1 MSPRSTAYHT
11 ATAELLR
18 EHGLRV
24 TWPRVSVLNVLAG
37 RGHLDAN
44 SVARLVRGNDVHIAT
59 QTVYDALKTLTAA
72 GLLRRTGSPG
82 SALRYERRVGDNHH
96 HLICRQCERVLD
108 VDCIIG
114 SAPCLTLAD
123 DHGFDIDEAAVT
135 FWGVCPDC
143 KNTAGQDTSVNR
155 GRTASKSMKEE
166 K

>member
-11 ATAELLR
+11 ASAKLLR

-24 TWPRVSVLNVLAG
+24 TWPRVSVLDALAG
-37 RGHLDAN
+37 HSHLDATG
-44 SVARLVRGNDVHIAT
+44 VAHLVRGNNMRIAT
-59 QTVYDALKTLTAA
+59 QTVYDALSALTEA
-72 GLLRRTGSPG
+72 GLVRRTEAPG
-82 SALRYERRVGDNHH
+82 AAVRYERRVGDNHH
-96 HLICRQCERVLD
+96 HLICRKCQRVHD

-135 FWGVCPDC
+135 FWGICPDC
-143 KNTAGQDTSVNR
+143 KKPAAQGSTANPSG
-155 GRTASKSMKEE
+155 KEE

>member
-1 MSPRSTAYHT
+1 
-11 ATAELLR
+11 
-18 EHGLRV
+18 
-24 TWPRVSVLNVLAG
+24 VLDALAQH
-37 RGHLDAN
+37 GHLDAN

-59 QTVYDALKTLTAA
+59 QTVYDALHTLTAA

-96 HLICRQCERVLD
+96 HLICRSCEKVLD

-143 KNTAGQDTSVNR
+143 KSNAGQNTSVNSD
-155 GRTASKSMKEE
+155 RTASPSRKEE